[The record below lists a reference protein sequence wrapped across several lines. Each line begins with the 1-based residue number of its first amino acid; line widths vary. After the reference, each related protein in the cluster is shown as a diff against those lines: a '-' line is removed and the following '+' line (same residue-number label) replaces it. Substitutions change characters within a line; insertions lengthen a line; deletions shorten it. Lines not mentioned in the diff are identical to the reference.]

1 MSVTVEALIFENY
14 SNFSNDLLK
23 CRLVC
28 KRWNQQIIKSPPV
41 KEKLFKYSLS
51 NLLWYDKKEYDK
63 NSVHRQ
69 IIAQELLST
78 WDGYHTDIIPG
89 IEFLQDDLDYEKPIG
104 ASECI
109 TAIIPKKLPH
119 EFLTFLNVY
128 REFPNNKIRL
138 YPIEFMVTIADSQ
151 FHEIRNILRDTGDV
165 QDLIFINPLCYS
177 KHYKSSLND
186 KQYINVLC
194 YINYINNSYD
204 EERFFVLVLELNDL
218 QNMESHKKHLI
229 AEINHI
235 VQNVRSNIEYLDDL
249 DVQTFLRTIKILFKQ
264 QLFNM

>member
-1 MSVTVEALIFENY
+1 MSVTVEALIFGNY
-14 SNFSNDLLK
+14 SNLSNDLLN

-28 KRWNQQIIKSPPV
+28 KRWNQQIIKTPPM
-41 KEKLFKYSLS
+41 KDKLLQYSLF

-69 IIAQELLST
+69 IIAQELSFT

-89 IEFLQDDLDYEKPIG
+89 IELFQDDLGLDDDQL
-104 ASECI
+104 I
-109 TAIIPKKLPH
+109 TAVIPKKLPH
-119 EFLTFLNVY
+119 EFLTFLDVY

-138 YPIEFMVTIADSQ
+138 YSTEFMISIADSQ
-151 FHEIRNILRDTGDV
+151 FHEIRGIMRENGEVR
-165 QDLIFINPLCYS
+165 DLIYINPLCYS
-177 KHYKSSLND
+177 KHYKNSMDD

-194 YINYINNSYD
+194 YINHIDNSYD
-204 EERFFVLVLELNDL
+204 EERFFVLILELNDL

-229 AEINHI
+229 AEINQI
-235 VQNVRSNIEYLDDL
+235 VQNVKSNIEYLEDL
-249 DVQTFLRTIKILFKQ
+249 DVQTFLRTVKILFKQ